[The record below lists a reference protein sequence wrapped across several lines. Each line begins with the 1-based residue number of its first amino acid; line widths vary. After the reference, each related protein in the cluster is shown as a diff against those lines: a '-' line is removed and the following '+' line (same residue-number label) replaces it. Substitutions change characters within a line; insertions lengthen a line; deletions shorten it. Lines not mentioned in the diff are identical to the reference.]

1 MHRIFYQPRERWFG
15 DCMPFFHD
23 GTYYLFH
30 QRDTRKPGPFGE
42 PFGWALVTTKDFVAF
57 EDHGEVLP
65 GGGDDAQDQFIFAG
79 SVFRA
84 GDEFFAFYT
93 GYNRDYPA
101 QGRPSQVLQVAR
113 SSDLIHWEK
122 TERLHVAPQPG
133 YDPDDWRDPVV
144 LWDEEKRHYLMILG
158 GRREGPK
165 TRTTGSTVAFTSTDL
180 VDWTFEGDFW
190 SPGRFTMQEM
200 PDLFRAG
207 GRWYHLITEYSS
219 ESKTI
224 YRVSDS
230 LDGPW
235 VAPFDD
241 AFDGRAYYA
250 ARSAGVGDQQ
260 FLFGWVA
267 TKEDEDDARG
277 WEWGGTLLVHEVVL
291 REDGSLGVRA
301 PDAVAAAFGEVEWC
315 LADPVTLTSVGDV
328 VRLPLGAPAVETYRV
343 VTRIRLE
350 GEAVFGLRFAEDPE
364 SGLGYRYAVSTARR
378 TFTFDRNPS
387 YPWPRYDSRGI
398 SRPITLEPGEHV
410 LDLQVDGSIAVLYV
424 DDVALS
430 TRVYDR
436 VGSEVALDLESG
448 LVEVLS
454 VEVQEYDA
462 G

>member
-1 MHRIFYQPRERWFG
+1 MHRIFYQPAERWFG

-23 GTYYLFH
+23 GVYYLFH
-30 QRDTRKPGPFGE
+30 QRDTRRPGPFGE
-42 PFGWALVTTKDFVAF
+42 PFGWALVTTTDFVTY

-93 GYNRDYPA
+93 GYNRDYRA

-113 SSDLIHWEK
+113 STDLIHWEK
-122 TERLHVAPQPG
+122 TDRLHVAPQPG

-144 LWDEEKRHYLMILG
+144 LWDEEKQHYLMILG

-180 VDWTFEGDFW
+180 VEWTFDGDFW
-190 SPGRFTMQEM
+190 APGRFTMQEM

-219 ESKTI
+219 ESKTV

-230 LDGPW
+230 LEGPW
-235 VAPFDD
+235 TAPFDD

-250 ARSAGVGDQQ
+250 ARSAGEGDQQ

-277 WEWGGTLLVHEVVL
+277 WEWGGTLVVHEVVL
-291 REDGSLGVRA
+291 RPDGSLGVKA
-301 PDAVAAAFGEVEWC
+301 PDGVAAAFGEVAGR
-315 LADPVTLTSVGDV
+315 LPQPVTLSSAGDV
-328 VRLPLGAPAVETYRV
+328 VRLPLGSVDAETYRV
-343 VTRIRLE
+343 LVRLRLA
-350 GEAVFGLRFAEDPE
+350 GDATFGLRFAEDEE
-364 SGLGYRYAVSTARR
+364 SGVSYRYGVSTARR
-378 TFTFDRNPS
+378 SLVFDRHPS
-387 YPWPRYDSRGI
+387 YPWPRYDNRGI
-398 SRPITLEPGEHV
+398 ARPVVLEPGEHV
-410 LDLQVDGSIAVLYV
+410 LDLQVDGSIAVLYL

-436 VGSEVALDLESG
+436 VGSEIALDVEVG
-448 LVEVLS
+448 TVEVLS
-454 VEVQEYDA
+454 VEVQEHA